1 MWVCTT
7 VKAGYILNLFLNI
20 QGIGAGKEEIM
31 NEKEKHYSKIYLF
44 VVVLLIALGGYLCGR
59 SQKVGQSLNL
69 LEQNSERQEKLIA
82 ELLQN
87 SKITEEDYNNQK
99 LQLQAL
105 LMEIQSL
112 QTDLLMTEES
122 SKRLEALLA
131 KTEESLIALE
141 KKYER
146 EIKRH
151 KQQKI
156 VIGGIAGAVAIGVV
170 ALSRQ

>member
-1 MWVCTT
+1 MKKKNTILKSICLLLW
-7 VKAGYILNLFLNI
+7 AGTCS
-20 QGIGAGKEEIM
+20 AGVM
-31 NEKEKHYSKIYLF
+31 D
-44 VVVLLIALGGYLCGR
+44 V
-59 SQKVGQSLNL
+59 QKVEQSLNL
-69 LEQNSERQEKLIA
+69 LEQNSDRQERLIA
-82 ELLQN
+82 ELRQN

-112 QTDLLMTEES
+112 QTDLLMTEEN

-141 KKYER
+141 QKYER
-146 EIKRH
+146 EIKHH

-156 VIGGIAGAVAIGVV
+156 VIGGIAGAVVIGVV